1 VKAAL
6 VLLALMSMPPT
17 ANFGMARDKARV
29 IILGSGTPNPDPRSS
44 GPAVAIV
51 VNGHGY
57 LFDAGAGI
65 VRRAEEAA
73 EKYGM
78 RALQAPYLDRLFLTH
93 LHSDHTLGYPDVI
106 LTPWVVGRSEPLEV
120 FGPKGTAA
128 MTDHIKLA
136 YGEDIA
142 MRSKGLESLPPLTVN
157 VHEIEK
163 GLVYRDANI
172 TVRAIP
178 ACHGQWLHAFGFA
191 IEAGGRSIVISG
203 DTAPCATITEA
214 CQRCDVLVHEVYSAA
229 RFAQFPAGDKTYH
242 ASFHTSTRELADIA
256 AKARPKLLVLYHKL
270 YFGPPDEVDLAGEVR
285 QTYSGTVVN
294 GQDLGAY

>member
-1 VKAAL
+1 VNAVLVILAAL
-6 VLLALMSMPPT
+6 LMASA
-17 ANFGMARDKARV
+17 ANSETARV
-29 IILGSGTPNPDPRSS
+29 VMLGSGTPIPDPRSS

-51 VNGHGY
+51 INDQAY
-57 LFDAGAGI
+57 LFDAGAGV

-73 EKYGM
+73 EKHGE

-106 LTPWVVGRSEPLEV
+106 LTPWVVGRTKPLEV

-136 YGEDIA
+136 YAEDIA
-142 MRSKGLESLPPLTVN
+142 MRSTGLEHRPELIVN

-178 ACHGQWLHAFGFA
+178 ACHGQWKFAFGYA
-191 IEAGGRSIVISG
+191 IDAGGRSIVISG
-203 DTAPCATITEA
+203 DTAPCATIAEA
-214 CQRCDVLVHEVYSAA
+214 CQQCDVLVHEVYSAA
-229 RFAQFPAGDKTYH
+229 RFAHFPEGAKTYH

-256 AKARPKLLVLYHKL
+256 AKARPKLLVLYHQL
-270 YFGPPDEVDLAGEVR
+270 YFGPRDAVDLEKEVR
-285 QTYSGTVVN
+285 EHYTGVVVN
-294 GQDLGAY
+294 GQDLGVY